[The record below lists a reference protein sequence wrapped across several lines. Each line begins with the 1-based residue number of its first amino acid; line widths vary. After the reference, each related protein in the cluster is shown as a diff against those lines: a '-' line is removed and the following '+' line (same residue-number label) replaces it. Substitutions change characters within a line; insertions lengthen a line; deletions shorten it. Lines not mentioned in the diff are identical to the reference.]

1 MPPVEFEP
9 TFSAGEQPHIYALDS
24 AATGTGISDG
34 IVTMKGFLEKL
45 ANDGLPHQE
54 IPCLVW
60 YPKINKNR

>member
-9 TFSAGEQPHIYALDS
+9 TISAGEQPQTYALDC
-24 AATGTGISDG
+24 AATVTGISDG
-34 IVTMKGFLEKL
+34 ILSTKGFLEKL

-60 YPKINKNR
+60 YPKINKNQ